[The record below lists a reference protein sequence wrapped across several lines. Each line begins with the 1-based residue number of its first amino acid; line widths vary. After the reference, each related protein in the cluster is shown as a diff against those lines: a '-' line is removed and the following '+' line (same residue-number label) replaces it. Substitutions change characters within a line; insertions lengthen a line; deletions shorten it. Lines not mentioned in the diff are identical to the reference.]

1 MDQRSNLIWTFLII
15 LSVAVVLWEVY
26 NTYAIANRVSFY
38 RREAAQTILGSDE
51 QLSQTVN
58 QLETTLAERHD
69 YAVELDKDPLNLGEV
84 IRSQKVL
91 NRLGFQE
98 MQEDEDMRLS
108 CTVIGESSNSAI
120 LKFGGRSQVVEVGDV
135 INGYKVIEI
144 SEKEM
149 KLKRGGEVLVL
160 KTQKA
165 TVPWET
171 EGPAAVPTIET
182 TPPISGSGSGNF

>member
-15 LSVAVVLWEVY
+15 LTVVVVLWEVY

-98 MQEDEDMRLS
+98 MQEDEEMRLS
-108 CTVIGESSNSAI
+108 CTVVGENSNSAI
-120 LKFGGRSQVVEVGDV
+120 LKYGGRSQVVEVGDV
-135 INGYKVIEI
+135 VNGYKIIEI

-171 EGPAAVPTIET
+171 EGPAAGPTLET